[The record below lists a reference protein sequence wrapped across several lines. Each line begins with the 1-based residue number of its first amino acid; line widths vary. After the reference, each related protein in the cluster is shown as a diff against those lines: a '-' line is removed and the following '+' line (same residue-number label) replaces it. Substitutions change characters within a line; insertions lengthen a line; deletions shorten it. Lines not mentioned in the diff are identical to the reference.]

1 VIVNNGAVM
10 RVKVKNDQMISGQW
24 LKPGEVV
31 MIPNN
36 KAVKEFEDL
45 GIAEVVKWR
54 TRKVSDVQ
62 KVGPTENTALKPIR
76 ETMTISKSEVGS
88 SGISGRGS
96 FRQQE
101 CQEARAEETEVS
113 HAAG

>member
-1 VIVNNGAVM
+1 M

-36 KAVKEFEDL
+36 KAVKEYEDL

-54 TRKVSDVQ
+54 TRKVPDVQ
-62 KVGPTENTALKPIR
+62 KVGPTENTALRPER
-76 ETMTISKSEVGS
+76 ETMTISKSEAGS
-88 SGISGRGS
+88 LEEVLFGS
-96 FRQQE
+96 KNAKKPEPKKR
-101 CQEARAEETEVS
+101 R
-113 HAAG
+113 